1 VLHGVLASRVQ
12 EESLPNLAGLGKKPG
27 KRGFALGE
35 SWVTNEKRP
44 SDTYCPWM
52 GDRVCLMKINDRFDE
67 ERGEVVEL
75 IPGGGCLPDGLTQ
88 GFQVRVV
95 GRIGGDR
102 RLVERE
108 GREWVVAV
116 DQIRFRRRAA
126 AAGSGVQQAACETW
140 NLPLRGV
147 RPMTPQTR
155 GIAAINPGF
164 RRAGH

>member
-1 VLHGVLASRVQ
+1 VLLGVQTARVQ
-12 EESLPNLAGLGKKPG
+12 EESLPNLAGGCEKPG

-35 SWVTNEKRP
+35 SWVTNEKQP
-44 SDTYCPWM
+44 SDTYWPWM
-52 GDRVCLMKINDRFDE
+52 GDRMCVMKINDRFEE

-75 IPGGGCLPDGLTQ
+75 IPGGGRLPEGLSD

-95 GRIGGDR
+95 GRIEGDR

-126 AAGSGVQQAACETW
+126 AAARGVQHAACETW